1 MRLLM
6 SFAFLGFSLI
16 LIGQDGVAG
25 DKQPRQITGWGE
37 AIDPAGDCKI
47 EDKAGIVSIS
57 VPATHH
63 DLNPLPG
70 WNNLDA
76 PRILKDAD
84 GDFNVQVLVRKF
96 EKPKA
101 NTSSNKEKPASFVA
115 GGLLIWQDGKN
126 FLRFMRAA
134 NGERDEV
141 FVAVEYYSTGEKL
154 ASGGVP
160 IGDNDHY
167 LRVHRKKGTLT
178 IEDSKDGKSWQF
190 RRPPGKEMKLDGK
203 VKVGVAVVNA
213 TTKEITHQ
221 FEKLQ
226 LTAK

>member
-6 SFAFLGFSLI
+6 SLAFLGLGFTLM
-16 LIGQDGVAG
+16 GQHGAAG
-25 DKQPRQITGWGE
+25 DKKARQITGWGE
-37 AIDPAGDCKI
+37 VVDPAGDCKI
-47 EDKAGIVSIS
+47 EEKEGVVSIT
-57 VPATHH
+57 VPGTHH

-70 WNNLDA
+70 WNKLDA
-76 PRILKDAD
+76 PRVLQDVD
-84 GDFNVQVLVRKF
+84 GDFDLQVLVRKF

-115 GGLLIWQDGKN
+115 GGLLVWQDGKN

-141 FVAVEYYSTGEKL
+141 FVAVEFYSAGEKL

-160 IGDNDHY
+160 IADGDHF
-167 LRVHRKKGTLT
+167 LRVRRKKGQFT

-203 VKVGVAVVNA
+203 VKVGVAAVNA